1 MQQKWK
7 WFGVVVA
14 LMLAACGVKYWPALW
29 SVQFAV
35 RGTQYPIPSSITR
48 ELGDGSVVVAYQR
61 DNQTLVVDTYDT
73 AGNRLSQDEFP
84 YAPEYELRNGTA
96 PLFASDDVIYWFGRD
111 HRNSVKVDL
120 AAQTVQPLSDLL
132 ALDLA
137 EGDVFEPNDAIV
149 LDNGQVVLAGGDRN
163 TQTLQIRQPRVVVIN
178 PDATVQSA
186 VLDVPFQ
193 MFTNL
198 VARSGSDQ
206 YFVQYFDPAYLGN
219 TVIANTY
226 LGEGATLVEQ
236 PQMDQGVLKQADQSG
251 AWAFYQITGL
261 VHYSATLELDW
272 QSTSAFVMS
281 ITPTADQHY
290 LMMQFAGS
298 PTRMEVAKLD
308 AQGNT
313 LWNVPASTNAS
324 FFTGVTEKQGKILVS
339 ETLGTRVK
347 GVRAE
352 TGDASLILPITTV
365 TEKVRHRLLNS
376 DGKELARFSEPDY
389 RAVLLRDPLTGTEGT
404 ALEYTAGSCRHDYAL
419 MLASGDFATVSSW
432 CTDNSAYNQ
441 QRALYYFQQ
450 P

>member
-1 MQQKWK
+1 MNQKWK
-7 WFGVVVA
+7 WAGVVAV

-29 SVQFAV
+29 SAQFAV
-35 RGTQYPIPSSITR
+35 RDTQYPILSSITR

-73 AGNRLSQDEFP
+73 AGNRLSQSEFP
-84 YAPEYELRNGTA
+84 YAPEYELRDGAA

-178 PDATVQSA
+178 PDASVQSA
-186 VLDVPFQ
+186 VLGVPFQ

-206 YFVQYFDPAYLGN
+206 YFVQYFDFVDFGN
-219 TVIANTY
+219 TAVARTF
-226 LGEGATLVEQ
+226 LGDGVTLAEQ
-236 PQMDQGVLKQADQSG
+236 PQMDKGALLQSDQSG
-251 AWAFYQITGL
+251 AWATQILRTGL
-261 VHYSATLELDW
+261 FHYGPALELDW
-272 QSTSAFVMS
+272 QDDAILAMTVVSTS
-281 ITPTADQHY
+281 DQHY
-290 LMMQFAGS
+290 LIPRFAGNQL
-298 PTRMEVAKLD
+298 EVAKLD

-313 LWNVPASTNAS
+313 LWNVPASANTS

-339 ETLGTRVK
+339 ETLGTRMK
-347 GVRAE
+347 GVRAQ

-419 MLASGDFATVSSW
+419 MLASGDFATVSNW
-432 CTDNSAYNQ
+432 CTDNSVYGQ
-441 QRALYYFQQ
+441 QRALFYFQQ